1 LSRPLAAVIRK
12 VEAGTD
18 AALQVTLDGLY
29 PALPEHSAGDDKH
42 LPGGGRRALL
52 FADNRQV
59 AASLAAKI
67 EESHDLFL
75 SRAILL
81 DAVADAAKTGGSPR
95 LDQLQRERDIAMA
108 RDDAEGEAEESR
120 LSAEIRR
127 EMRATKG
134 GAIPFPK
141 LVTEVARHRNLREL
155 SCWRAEAVDDL
166 ARLIV
171 TRELARRP
179 ARVGNLEAS
188 GLLVVEYLLTMIPPS
203 DPDVARAFQGDA
215 WSSLIAVVLDM
226 LRTSGLVTLPAL
238 GDYDSYVVKERYDKS
253 LVRTGRSFE
262 PGDDDAPIGG
272 DRLTLVAAAN
282 VTSRR
287 TEYLG
292 RVLQLLAVPARVT
305 PTLVLEQVWLTLVA
319 AAKSD
324 PSSLLAGDN
333 DALTLPMT
341 LLRFR
346 DGTSGARWRCR
357 RCATVWARQVATV
370 CPTRH
375 CNGTL
380 ESMNVGELDMRDRL
394 TVLASQRASTPL
406 LGMRTEEHTAQI
418 GVDELADI
426 ETAFKQGDVN
436 ILVCS
441 TTMELGIDIG
451 GLSASVLTNV
461 PPGASNYLQRAGRA
475 GRRAEG
481 TSLVLTFARPRP
493 FDQAVFEEPEKP
505 FRDRIVPP
513 SVKLD
518 SRRIVQRHSNAFLLS
533 TFFRRYRAQ
542 ADARDPMSSLRNVC
556 EFFDRPLK
564 DVVLALG
571 TPPFAA
577 LGVDVAHETLADAF
591 VYWLGGPLLADTSL
605 AADLRSLLEGTALDT
620 VEVETLAARAAEQ
633 MRSIMSNVRDQLAY
647 LRGERRDEEAKPE
660 SERDSGK
667 LCAIEYQENDL
678 LDEKLLGYLA
688 EEQFLPR
695 YGFPVHVVP
704 LRHAWEKERNV
715 AGRFVREDDDGK
727 LRLQRDVA
735 LALNEYAPGAEVVA
749 AKHVYAS
756 RGILRHWTGA
766 DAPGV
771 LASRFLAV
779 CPGCG
784 GLQYARTEGEVRN
797 PCPTCKEEAPRT
809 ISVVFPKHGFAVKWG
824 ERPRRW
830 TSGSRMPMR
839 PVTEASYAARSGES
853 VVQVSSALWLAYD
866 EEGQIVVRTEGD
878 LAEADLAVGAHGAPG
893 MPREG
898 YGYAICYLCGRAEP
912 ETDHAPTG
920 ADRGRADPL
929 PRALVGH
936 NRLRGYKK
944 CEAAHHYWRH
954 MALAGGVRT
963 ETLRF
968 QLRGPAELP
977 AGPMGRR
984 LATTWMVALQ
994 LSGGET
1000 LGIDSRSIGGLLEPR
1015 PGAMG
1020 SVVYDAILYDQ
1031 VAGGAG
1037 HCRALLDR
1045 WTELLDNV
1053 RTRLTCPNAKCTNGC
1068 HRCLIAF
1075 ETQRYEDLL
1084 RRADLK
1090 MFLEDKWEPLRRRT
1104 ERDGRSVAPL
1114 FRGGTQLREA
1124 LARNATSRVI
1134 VSVGSIAD
1142 GALADDGWL
1151 RVLLRHAD
1159 GGGNV
1164 VLVVET
1170 VPTPDDD
1177 GERFIAER
1185 LRVAVTDGRFEL
1197 RKASKGAAATFPWR
1211 VVVPD
1216 LPSAYFLDGESAA
1229 VGLGPEWAN
1238 GGLFEAEP
1246 SAAAEL
1252 CLRAEKVVSDAAVVT
1267 PVALTAKPPP
1277 PSVSVRYVPPNQ
1289 QPARSTFDYWLRA
1302 ASGESLFER
1311 PLEELT
1317 IIDPY
1322 IATEWQLRLLAELVR
1337 LAQKGGCKKVTVETY
1352 PPERQK
1358 EDSGPGVHRTVRAT
1372 EQQEFVAKL
1381 LNDTAWRPV
1390 ADPGKG
1396 LRKHKRLVK
1405 AVREDGSRFEVL
1417 LERGIDFITERRIGR
1432 ITERTTRETFVVVR
1446 DPA

>member
-1 LSRPLAAVIRK
+1 
-12 VEAGTD
+12 
-18 AALQVTLDGLY
+18 
-29 PALPEHSAGDDKH
+29 
-42 LPGGGRRALL
+42 
-52 FADNRQV
+52 
-59 AASLAAKI
+59 
-67 EESHDLFL
+67 
-75 SRAILL
+75 
-81 DAVADAAKTGGSPR
+81 
-95 LDQLQRERDIAMA
+95 
-108 RDDAEGEAEESR
+108 
-120 LSAEIRR
+120 
-127 EMRATKG
+127 
-134 GAIPFPK
+134 
-141 LVTEVARHRNLREL
+141 
-155 SCWRAEAVDDL
+155 
-166 ARLIV
+166 
-171 TRELARRP
+171 
-179 ARVGNLEAS
+179 
-188 GLLVVEYLLTMIPPS
+188 
-203 DPDVARAFQGDA
+203 
-215 WSSLIAVVLDM
+215 
-226 LRTSGLVTLPAL
+226 
-238 GDYDSYVVKERYDKS
+238 
-253 LVRTGRSFE
+253 
-262 PGDDDAPIGG
+262 
-272 DRLTLVAAAN
+272 
-282 VTSRR
+282 
-287 TEYLG
+287 
-292 RVLQLLAVPARVT
+292 
-305 PTLVLEQVWLTLVA
+305 
-319 AAKSD
+319 
-324 PSSLLAGDN
+324 
-333 DALTLPMT
+333 
-341 LLRFR
+341 
-346 DGTSGARWRCR
+346 
-357 RCATVWARQVATV
+357 
-370 CPTRH
+370 
-375 CNGTL
+375 
-380 ESMNVGELDMRDRL
+380 
-394 TVLASQRASTPL
+394 
-406 LGMRTEEHTAQI
+406 
-418 GVDELADI
+418 
-426 ETAFKQGDVN
+426 
-436 ILVCS
+436 
-441 TTMELGIDIG
+441 
-451 GLSASVLTNV
+451 
-461 PPGASNYLQRAGRA
+461 
-475 GRRAEG
+475 
-481 TSLVLTFARPRP
+481 
-493 FDQAVFEEPEKP
+493 
-505 FRDRIVPP
+505 
-513 SVKLD
+513 
-518 SRRIVQRHSNAFLLS
+518 
-533 TFFRRYRAQ
+533 
-542 ADARDPMSSLRNVC
+542 
-556 EFFDRPLK
+556 
-564 DVVLALG
+564 
-571 TPPFAA
+571 
-577 LGVDVAHETLADAF
+577 
-591 VYWLGGPLLADTSL
+591 
-605 AADLRSLLEGTALDT
+605 
-620 VEVETLAARAAEQ
+620 
-633 MRSIMSNVRDQLAY
+633 
-647 LRGERRDEEAKPE
+647 
-660 SERDSGK
+660 
-667 LCAIEYQENDL
+667 
-678 LDEKLLGYLA
+678 
-688 EEQFLPR
+688 
-695 YGFPVHVVP
+695 
-704 LRHAWEKERNV
+704 
-715 AGRFVREDDDGK
+715 
-727 LRLQRDVA
+727 
-735 LALNEYAPGAEVVA
+735 
-749 AKHVYAS
+749 
-756 RGILRHWTGA
+756 
-766 DAPGV
+766 
-771 LASRFLAV
+771 
-779 CPGCG
+779 
-784 GLQYARTEGEVRN
+784 
-797 PCPTCKEEAPRT
+797 
-809 ISVVFPKHGFAVKWG
+809 
-824 ERPRRW
+824 
-830 TSGSRMPMR
+830 
-839 PVTEASYAARSGES
+839 
-853 VVQVSSALWLAYD
+853 
-866 EEGQIVVRTEGD
+866 
-878 LAEADLAVGAHGAPG
+878 
-893 MPREG
+893 
-898 YGYAICYLCGRAEP
+898 
-912 ETDHAPTG
+912 
-920 ADRGRADPL
+920 
-929 PRALVGH
+929 
-936 NRLRGYKK
+936 
-944 CEAAHHYWRH
+944 